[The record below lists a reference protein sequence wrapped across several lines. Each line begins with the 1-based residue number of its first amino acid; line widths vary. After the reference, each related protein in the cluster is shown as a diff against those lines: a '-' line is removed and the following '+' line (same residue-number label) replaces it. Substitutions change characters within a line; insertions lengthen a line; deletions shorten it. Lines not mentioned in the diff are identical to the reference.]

1 VTSEFAERL
10 VWTIEYIIH
19 NPEKL
24 SGITE
29 IEQETPYG
37 PWKMYSRSDDVIVEW
52 LAYFVE
58 PLKISDSIK
67 MDSTPAEKNR
77 QPE

>member
-1 VTSEFAERL
+1 MTSEFAERL

-29 IEQETPYG
+29 IEQETPYL
-37 PWKMYSRSDDVIVEW
+37 D
-52 LAYFVE
+52 FVQFGKGIGDE
-58 PLKISDSIK
+58 ALL
-67 MDSTPAEKNR
+67 E
-77 QPE
+77 